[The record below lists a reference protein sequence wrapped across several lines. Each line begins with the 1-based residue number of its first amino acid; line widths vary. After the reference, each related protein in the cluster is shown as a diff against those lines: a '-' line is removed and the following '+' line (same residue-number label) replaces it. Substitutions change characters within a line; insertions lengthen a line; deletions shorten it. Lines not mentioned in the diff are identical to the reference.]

1 MDKYLGKTPPR
12 KASNQSFRQE
22 SRRGKEVK
30 MAAGKESLKTMIMQ
44 HYDQQFLK
52 RAGLRRGWQ
61 TGSGPQ
67 QVMLPTV
74 GQIQHT
80 WSDMKRRRV
89 DLVCEVGDRILS
101 ANSPSRSRLLILQ
114 RPHRR
119 LAVPQDVEEEEPAAE
134 EQPSTEE
141 ETAAQHQ
148 QPESSD
154 EGEEAA
160 KAEEIASSSPLMEA
174 ASPPEEVPSPP
185 PPPPQPQLHGRH
197 PPGSRRDSLSW
208 LRRRTSATPL
218 LGVCPDAIIGQH
230 WDSDFVS
237 SKYHQEYLVFK
248 AMVPQSR
255 SVFFVLYSLLLKIFN
270 KADLHILSIILNI
283 YAFLHIIKYS
293 CR

>member
-160 KAEEIASSSPLMEA
+160 KAEEIASSGAPLPAPPPQDTSSSSKSSSPLMEA

-218 LGVCPDAIIGQH
+218 LGVCPDG
-230 WDSDFVS
+230 
-237 SKYHQEYLVFK
+237 
-248 AMVPQSR
+248 R
-255 SVFFVLYSLLLKIFN
+255 
-270 KADLHILSIILNI
+270 
-283 YAFLHIIKYS
+283 
-293 CR
+293 